1 MTKPRAPLSIDA
13 ALARI
18 AGQVPGE
25 WRAMADHV
33 GYAERTVR
41 KWGDAEDE
49 AEINLKAAIAL
60 DALFQQNGGEGR
72 PIYEAYGLLVGACA
86 AERFVD
92 QFDLLRCAIDV
103 AKETGDAEAALMR
116 LALPDAG
123 AADRLVAQR
132 ELMQAL
138 DSIRAALLKV
148 TAAPA
153 PSLPERHSRAPP

>member
-1 MTKPRAPLSIDA
+1 MTKPRAPLSIDS

-18 AGQVPGE
+18 AGQVPGG
-25 WRAMADHV
+25 WAAMARSI

-41 KWGDAEDE
+41 KWGDADAEE
-49 AEINLKAAIAL
+49 EINLRAAIAL
-60 DALFQQNGGEGR
+60 DTLFQQHGGQGQ
-72 PIYEAYGLLVGACA
+72 PIYDAYGLLVGACM
-86 AERFVD
+86 AERFID

-103 AKETGDAEAALMR
+103 ARETGDAEAALMR

-123 AADRLVAQR
+123 PGDRLIAQR

-148 TAAPA
+148 TAPAAAP
-153 PSLPERHSRAPP
+153 EEHSRAPP